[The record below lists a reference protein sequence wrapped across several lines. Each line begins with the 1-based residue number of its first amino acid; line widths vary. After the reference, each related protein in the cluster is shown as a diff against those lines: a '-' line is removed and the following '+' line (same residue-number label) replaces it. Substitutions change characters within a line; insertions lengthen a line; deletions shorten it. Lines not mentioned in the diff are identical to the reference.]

1 MATPASAACVSF
13 FDLPNRTQALHEPGV
28 DYLRCFPV
36 VPPGLVPLIAG
47 TQGILPGLK
56 YAAAPRLRPEQMSAG
71 CPIVDVLCQGGDGQ
85 GAALEWTPFQ
95 LGTGADSRGSDSRFG
110 NLEGH
115 AGGRVQQNRFESI

>member
-56 YAAAPRLRPEQMSAG
+56 YAATPRLRPEQMSAG
-71 CPIVDVLCQGGDGQ
+71 CPIVDVLCQGWDFTDVRPWGFSCRRQ
-85 GAALEWTPFQ
+85 ARFRVSPPSSGA
-95 LGTGADSRGSDSRFG
+95 
-110 NLEGH
+110 
-115 AGGRVQQNRFESI
+115 